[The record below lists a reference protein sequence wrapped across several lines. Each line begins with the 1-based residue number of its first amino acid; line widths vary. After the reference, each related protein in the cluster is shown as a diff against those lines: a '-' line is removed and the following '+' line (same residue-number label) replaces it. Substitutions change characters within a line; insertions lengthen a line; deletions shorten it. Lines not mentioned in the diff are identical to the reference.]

1 MARRRSGVSK
11 LTPEVRQQLAS
22 LAAEARQLVYGEAGC
37 PEWGTS
43 FAAIEEDCGE
53 VGHEIIRL
61 MMEQSADKQV
71 GAMPAAALT
80 ADSGEVAQPAGT
92 KKRTIETE
100 SGFVEWQE
108 PKGYLP
114 KSRKDF
120 FPSGESVGDGRR

>member
-11 LTPEVRQQLAS
+11 LTPEVRERLAS
-22 LAAEARQLVYGEAGC
+22 LAAEARQLIYGEAAC

-61 MMEQSADKQV
+61 MMEQSADEQAE
-71 GAMPAAALT
+71 AMPAEALT
-80 ADSGEVAQPAGT
+80 TDWGEVAQPAGAE
-92 KKRTIETE
+92 KRRIETE
-100 SGFVEWQE
+100 SGSVEWQE

-114 KSRKDF
+114 KSRKAF
-120 FPSGESVGDGRR
+120 FPSGQSAGDGGR